1 MNASTNGE
9 TKGTPAAQG
18 ATAAATIAPREL
30 YWRSGAYLA
39 LRSGD
44 WKLQRTENPA
54 RSRLYNLATDPTE
67 QHDLAATEPL
77 RRAGME
83 AQLQRFNAAQAK
95 PLWPSLLEAPVSIDH
110 PLNRPILPTD
120 DYIYWSN

>member
-1 MNASTNGE
+1 
-9 TKGTPAAQG
+9 
-18 ATAAATIAPREL
+18 
-30 YWRSGAYLA
+30 
-39 LRSGD
+39 
-44 WKLQRTENPA
+44 
-54 RSRLYNLATDPTE
+54 
-67 QHDLAATEPL
+67 
-77 RRAGME
+77 ME